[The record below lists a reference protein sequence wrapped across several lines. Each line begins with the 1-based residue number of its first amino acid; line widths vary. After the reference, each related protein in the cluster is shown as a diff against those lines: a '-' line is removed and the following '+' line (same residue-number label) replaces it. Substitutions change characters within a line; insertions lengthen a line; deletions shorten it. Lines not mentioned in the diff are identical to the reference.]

1 MSAAAIPVHPAI
13 SPCDRYGSR
22 LSIILY
28 LAGDF
33 VALAMAWS
41 IAVGGRLA
49 YGGDFHLSWYARLW
63 PVLPICLAIYCLR
76 GLYPAK
82 GISPIEEFR
91 RIAVSTSLL
100 YLSLIVFTF
109 LEHQAE
115 AYSRLVF
122 LMAWFLSAM
131 LVPLCRGLLR
141 KIAGSK
147 KWWGT
152 PAVLIGDRST
162 ARDLVRL
169 LRSHPGLGLRIHCAF
184 GKDSLAES
192 VEGVPIF
199 GSLSELPEAAA
210 SLGIDTAIVALPDL
224 DGYSLYEVV
233 NTFGKY
239 FPELLIVPDVNGP
252 VNLCM
257 EARSLGSLLTIGV
270 RQNLLMRGPRI
281 CKRILDLVLAIT
293 GGVLLL
299 PIFIAAAIA
308 IKLSSPGP
316 VFYCQ
321 RRIGKHQTV
330 FNAWKFRTMFP
341 DADKVLAEYLDR
353 MPILMREWE
362 GSHKLRNDPR
372 VTRVGKLLRAFS
384 VDELPQLWNVICGEM
399 SLIGPRPIVSD
410 EVPRYA
416 ERFELYTRVLP
427 GITGLWQISGRSN
440 VDYQKRV
447 ELDAYYVHNW
457 SPWLDLYVL
466 ARTLEA
472 VLSRRGAY

>member
-1 MSAAAIPVHPAI
+1 MSTAAIHVRAPVLVR
-13 SPCDRYGSR
+13 DRCRSR
-22 LSIILY
+22 LSTVCY
-28 LAGDF
+28 LIGDI
-33 VALAMAWS
+33 VALALAWW
-41 IAVGGRLA
+41 IAVGGRRV
-49 YGGDFHLSWYARLW
+49 YGGNFHLTWYARLW
-63 PVLPICLAIYCLR
+63 PMLPICLVIYSLR

-91 RIAVSTSLL
+91 RITVATSFL
-100 YLSLIVFTF
+100 YISLIVFTF

-115 AYSRLVF
+115 SYSRLVF
-122 LMAWFLSAM
+122 LMAWFLSVV
-131 LVPLCRGLLR
+131 LVPICRGFFR
-141 KIAGSK
+141 KIAGSRE
-147 KWWGT
+147 WWGT
-152 PAVLIGDRST
+152 PVVLLGVGPTAAVVL
-162 ARDLVRL
+162 RL
-169 LRSHPGLGLRIHCAF
+169 LRSNPGLGLRVHAAF
-184 GKDSLAES
+184 GNHPGVESL
-192 VEGVPIF
+192 EGVPVL
-199 GSLSELPEAAA
+199 GSLDRAPEAAL
-210 SLGIDTAIVALPDL
+210 SVGINTAIVALPDL
-224 DGYSLYEVV
+224 DDYSLYKAV

-257 EARSLGSLLTIGV
+257 EARSLGNLLTIGV

-281 CKRILDLVLAIT
+281 CKRILDLVLAIS

-299 PIFIAAAIA
+299 PVFIAAAIA

-316 VFYCQ
+316 IFYCQ
-321 RRIGKHQTV
+321 RRIGKNQKP
-330 FNAWKFRTMFP
+330 FNAWKFRTMLP
-341 DADKVLAEYLDR
+341 NADKILAEYFERAPVL
-353 MPILMREWE
+353 LQEWE

-372 VTRVGKLLRAFS
+372 VTRVGRLLRAFS

-399 SLIGPRPIVSD
+399 SLIGPRPIVWD

-427 GITGLWQISGRSN
+427 GITGLWQISGRSD

-457 SPWLDLYVL
+457 SPWLDVYVL
-466 ARTLEA
+466 ARTFEA